1 MLLCVPLVGQ
11 GEPDGPPG
19 YDTCLH
25 TTVSFLF
32 FPSKKYLYGKKT
44 IFPLQT
50 KKRERTERCDAQF
63 KLNSNFFVPV

>member
-1 MLLCVPLVGQ
+1 MPLAVQRLESADVPDL
-11 GEPDGPPG
+11 
-19 YDTCLH
+19 TFW
-25 TTVSFLF
+25 SFQV
-32 FPSKKYLYGKKT
+32 FPLNFTEKRQFYGKKT

>member
-1 MLLCVPLVGQ
+1 MQDRGTADRQGRWQTRGRGTPRLLA
-11 GEPDGPPG
+11 
-19 YDTCLH
+19 
-25 TTVSFLF
+25 LF
-32 FPSKKYLYGKKT
+32 LYGKKT